1 MAIDGAIDGLKAGLK
16 TVSGSFK
23 WRESNGVNAP
33 LLFFPGKPAS
43 CTSSGL
49 PGERTE
55 SNDKSGPWL
64 FAYMADEPVSSNE
77 IDLTVDTVS
86 EPRRIHRLG
95 GEGSGVVTR
104 RSVRTIKAG
113 NEGRMKNSPL
123 ASSIAALVFSTVMWS
138 MAGPAL
144 AQSSMDQGPA
154 ALPTAPAADRAG
166 NGGYT
171 AADASQPG
179 EGGSPLEPY
188 LFLAILAG
196 GGILAGI
203 GGVLTDRRVRIAHG
217 YYTRSRSAPGATQ
230 IRAR

>member
-23 WRESNGVNAP
+23 RRESNGVHAP
-33 LLFFPGKPAS
+33 LLFSPPGS

-55 SNDKSGPWL
+55 SNGKSGPWL

-77 IDLTVDTVS
+77 IDLTVDTVIRAPS
-86 EPRRIHRLG
+86 EFIDRG
-95 GEGSGVVTR
+95 SEGAGVVTR